1 MSLGKYFWDRYPLF
15 QRFLKEPSRNL
26 TLWWCDRL
34 TPISFS
40 SCSVNQE
47 KCHISW
53 KPGDKIAFFVLETVM
68 ARVTWVT
75 FTASDLHRSFQLE
88 FVSTGFRAG
97 AVSRVPG
104 GSFRHWDTKS
114 NFKANTEWWAGS
126 VCNRLQIASLHA
138 FSHDARL
145 LSKPRSSPSILV
157 LRHDHGTSVSSFR
170 WESTRPW
177 ATRTPENLS
186 LHDLSQISPRAEKRL
201 LLLASCSANN
211 KSLLASYC

>member
-1 MSLGKYFWDRYPLF
+1 MSLGKYFWERYPLF

-53 KPGDKIAFFVLETVM
+53 KPGDKIAFLSLKLLWRTWREWLLPLQIFIAHSRWNLFLQVSEQERFLESQVVHFGIGTPSRILKLIQNGERALFVI
-68 ARVTWVT
+68 
-75 FTASDLHRSFQLE
+75 S
-88 FVSTGFRAG
+88 
-97 AVSRVPG
+97 
-104 GSFRHWDTKS
+104 
-114 NFKANTEWWAGS
+114 
-126 VCNRLQIASLHA
+126 RLQIASLHA
-138 FSHDARL
+138 FIRDNRL

-170 WESTRPW
+170 WERTRPW

-186 LHDLSQISPRAEKRL
+186 LHDLSQISPRAEKR
-201 LLLASCSANN
+201 ASCSANN
-211 KSLLASYC
+211 KSLLGSYC

>member
-1 MSLGKYFWDRYPLF
+1 MSLGKYFWERYPLF

-34 TPISFS
+34 MPISFS

-75 FTASDLHRSFQLE
+75 FTASDLHRSFQVE
-88 FVSTGFRAG
+88 FISTGFRAG

-104 GSFRHWDTKS
+104 GSFRYWNTKS

-126 VCNRLQIASLHA
+126 VCNQSTPNCLFTCFYPWQSIAEQASEQPLDISA
-138 FSHDARL
+138 
-145 LSKPRSSPSILV
+145 
-157 LRHDHGTSVSSFR
+157 
-170 WESTRPW
+170 STRPRHERFFVSLGKDEALSYTNPGKPIPAW
-177 ATRTPENLS
+177 LVSNLPAGGETRVL
-186 LHDLSQISPRAEKRL
+186 QR
-201 LLLASCSANN
+201 
-211 KSLLASYC
+211 